1 MYSGL
6 SLKTSYYRCLSLR
19 TAFRVRVSPYGP
31 YGVSWCIVKQVKQF
45 FLKFLCKV
53 ISKSRYAAVPLFH
66 LHYAGQLMNTWQA
79 LTPIEFLLV
88 LYHTRL
94 PSVRLRA
101 DVSYFLYYARATKEI
116 ETFALRQLSVIKEAS
131 RTMSITLST
140 LMGIG
145 TRHQFSLGSRNCC
158 ETRSNQTSGVEIFC
172 IFPCISSVMKSEGC
186 SLTRRF
192 SMDRLLKKN
201 PEFSYLFEFTIS
213 FSSQRFP
220 PCLFKHWLRWVN

>member
-6 SLKTSYYRCLSLR
+6 SLNTSYYRCLSLR

-192 SMDRLLKKN
+192 SMDRLLKKKSRIQLSIWIYY
-201 PEFSYLFEFTIS
+201 FLFQSKVSPMFI
-213 FSSQRFP
+213 
-220 PCLFKHWLRWVN
+220 

>member
-1 MYSGL
+1 
-6 SLKTSYYRCLSLR
+6 
-19 TAFRVRVSPYGP
+19 
-31 YGVSWCIVKQVKQF
+31 
-45 FLKFLCKV
+45 
-53 ISKSRYAAVPLFH
+53 
-66 LHYAGQLMNTWQA
+66 MNTWQA

-131 RTMSITLST
+131 RTMSITLGT

-192 SMDRLLKKN
+192 SMDRLLKKKSRIQLSIWIYY
-201 PEFSYLFEFTIS
+201 FLFQSKVSPMFI
-213 FSSQRFP
+213 
-220 PCLFKHWLRWVN
+220 

>member
-31 YGVSWCIVKQVKQF
+31 YGVSWCIVKQF
-45 FLKFLCKV
+45 FLKFLSKV

-192 SMDRLLKKN
+192 SMDRLLKKKSRIQLSIWIYY
-201 PEFSYLFEFTIS
+201 FLFQSKVSPMFI
-213 FSSQRFP
+213 
-220 PCLFKHWLRWVN
+220 

>member
-31 YGVSWCIVKQVKQF
+31 YRVSWCIVKQVKQF
-45 FLKFLCKV
+45 FLKFLSKV

-192 SMDRLLKKN
+192 SMDRLLKKKSRIQLSIWIYY
-201 PEFSYLFEFTIS
+201 FLFQSKVSPMFI
-213 FSSQRFP
+213 
-220 PCLFKHWLRWVN
+220 

>member
-131 RTMSITLST
+131 RTMSITLGT

-192 SMDRLLKKN
+192 SMDRLLKKKSRIQLSIWIYY
-201 PEFSYLFEFTIS
+201 FLFQSKVSPMFI
-213 FSSQRFP
+213 
-220 PCLFKHWLRWVN
+220 

>member
-158 ETRSNQTSGVEIFC
+158 KTRSNQTSGVEIFC

-192 SMDRLLKKN
+192 SMDRLLKKKSRIQLSIWIYY
-201 PEFSYLFEFTIS
+201 FLFQSKVSPMFI
-213 FSSQRFP
+213 
-220 PCLFKHWLRWVN
+220 

>member
-6 SLKTSYYRCLSLR
+6 SLNTSYYRCLSLR

-116 ETFALRQLSVIKEAS
+116 ETFALRQLSVIEEAS

-192 SMDRLLKKN
+192 SMDRLLKKKSRIQLSIWIYY
-201 PEFSYLFEFTIS
+201 FLFQSKVSPMFI
-213 FSSQRFP
+213 
-220 PCLFKHWLRWVN
+220 